1 MLFYNKIHFASIF
14 VCQVL
19 FMGCFPLC
27 RCSGWFSEVEKQK
40 VSLIMWWRSDS
51 LEIIYTPN
59 CQFFVSAPRSP
70 QTLPKSPIHS
80 ILLVLRCF
88 FQKMRSGRLSQWLP
102 SALKAIWVSKTS
114 QGRWAIPQNG
124 NSLNS
129 HSLPLFPEHGYDSLN
144 RLPVFQFFANNKKKD
159 RLRIIYLP
167 QHFKRMLCISH
178 ISVVW

>member
-88 FQKMRSGRLSQWLP
+88 FQKMRSDRLSQWLP

-114 QGRWAIPQNG
+114 QGRKWPDITQS
-124 NSLNS
+124 NSSEWKLTEFTLS
-129 HSLPLFPEHGYDSLN
+129 PVVSRAWLRLFEQTPCF
-144 RLPVFQFFANNKKKD
+144 P
-159 RLRIIYLP
+159 I
-167 QHFKRMLCISH
+167 LC
-178 ISVVW
+178 